1 MSDVEKQIEQW
12 RGGLSGSDTL
22 AGPDIRELESHLRE
36 EMEHLKSLPLSD
48 EETFL
53 IARHR
58 LGDPATLDREFAKVN
73 GNRRFLRRLTWGIMG
88 VLVYFA
94 ALTFTNAASALSVRL
109 ACLDGLGWPAIDVL
123 RHAVRAIAFLGTILF
138 VVWMYARRLRRHTDW
153 SPQGSPAA
161 PAFAA
166 VALALGAVVSVG
178 VRILVSQTAWRGAIG
193 PHDYREPE
201 LWFQVHASILL
212 AGLFVALCW
221 RDRRKAQYQS

>member
-1 MSDVEKQIEQW
+1 MSDVERQIEQW
-12 RGGLSGSDTL
+12 RAGLSGSDTL
-22 AGPDIRELESHLRE
+22 VGSDMRELENHLRE
-36 EMEHLKSLPLSD
+36 QMEHLKSLPLSE

-58 LGDPATLDREFAKVN
+58 LGDAATLDREFAKVN
-73 GNRRFLRRLTWGIMG
+73 GNRRFLQRLSWAIMG

-94 ALTFTNAASALSVRL
+94 ALTLTNAASVLSVKL
-109 ACLDGLGWPAIDVL
+109 ACLGGLGWPAMDIL
-123 RHAVRAIAFLGTILF
+123 RHAVRAITFLGTILF
-138 VVWMYARRLRRHTDW
+138 VVWMYARRLRRHTDL
-153 SPQGSPAA
+153 SHQGSPAA

-166 VALALGAVVSVG
+166 IALAFGAVVSVG
-178 VRILVSQTAWRGAIG
+178 VRILVSQTLWRGAIG